1 MPNFDETFP
10 WDPGYGAQANAA
22 RWRKMGKLWAP
33 DGVVQGYLNQLNCTG
48 TLPNVQIQ
56 TGAVFVNGYYA
67 EVQNPQSFTMG
78 TNGTIV
84 AQVNY
89 ANEVAALIYRDTITD
104 YGTGGF
110 QQDQPGVVTT
120 PNIWE
125 IPIWGVSGGTTLL
138 DLRNLINPATG
149 LRWAASSPGATPVA
163 SNSTL
168 QSSFGLARI
177 PYAAQGFLHGTLLVT
192 FSDMSQVQSAAC
204 SLTYQWGASDQQPN
218 PITAADT
225 ITPANTAGFPAG
237 AGISVPVSLITAVP
251 VTQGK
256 KTFGWRVTAGTGPG
270 IQVSQMALSLWTG
283 GRPPA
288 A

>member
-22 RWRKMGKLWAP
+22 RWRKMGKLWSP

-56 TGAVFVNGYYA
+56 TGAVYANGYYA
-67 EVQNPQSFTMG
+67 EVQNPQNFTMG

-84 AQVNY
+84 AQINY
-89 ANEVAALIYRDTITD
+89 ANEIATLVYRDTVMD

-110 QQDQPGVVTT
+110 QQDQPGVVST

-125 IPIWGVSGGTTLL
+125 IPIWQVQGGNTLI
-138 DLRNLINPATG
+138 DLRNLINPAAG
-149 LRWAASSPGATPVA
+149 LRWFATQPGSSSVPT
-163 SNSTL
+163 STTM
-168 QSSFGLARI
+168 QFSFGLARV
-177 PYAAQGFLHGTLLVT
+177 PYAAQGFLTGTMLVQ
-192 FSDMSQVQSAAC
+192 FGDMSQLQSVAC
-204 SLTYQWGASDQQPN
+204 SLTYQFGQTDQQPN
-218 PITAADT
+218 PITTADT
-225 ITPANTAGFPAG
+225 ITPACTAGFPG
-237 AGISVPVSLITAVP
+237 GSNISVPVALSASVP
-251 VTQGK
+251 VSQGK

-270 IQVSQMALSLWTG
+270 VTVSQMTLSLSTG